1 MPPTW
6 KTIAA
11 TWLSRGHP
19 GPHCFHMGCRQH
31 SLLAIKIAEDK
42 RQTASTSWQILICKQ
57 AFLICTPPPLKT
69 RASVSEK
76 FNEGI
81 FFGGWGLTF
90 ILEKSIDIDLTLLW
104 WKHYKL
110 EYNFPTRLN
119 VPGTFFHIFET
130 NNSILLDW
138 VYYDY
143 SSSSCHILE
152 GCKCTACLHLIETFT
167 VLSNTVGKKLRPPD
181 WPSIDMPLQIKKA
194 LRWLKTLCYRGLM

>member
-1 MPPTW
+1 MENNRCHLAESWASRPPLLPHGMPPTFAFGNKDSW
-6 KTIAA
+6 GQKTD
-11 TWLSRGHP
+11 SKY
-19 GPHCFHMGCRQH
+19 
-31 SLLAIKIAEDK
+31 LLAN
-42 RQTASTSWQILICKQ
+42 SYLQ
-57 AFLICTPPPLKT
+57 AGLLNLYPPPLKT